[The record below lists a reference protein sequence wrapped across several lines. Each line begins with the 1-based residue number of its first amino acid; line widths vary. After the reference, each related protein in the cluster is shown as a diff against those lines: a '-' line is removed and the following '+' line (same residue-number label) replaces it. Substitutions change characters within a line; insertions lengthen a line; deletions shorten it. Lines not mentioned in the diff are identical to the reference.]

1 VGRFFGFIPKEFFM
15 IKVGDTLPAVT
26 LAEYVEVE
34 GNGCSIGPNP
44 VAVAQAAAGKT
55 IALFAVPGAF
65 TPTCSAK
72 HVPSYLQNAEALKAA
87 GVDEI
92 WCLAVN
98 DAFVMGAW
106 ARDEK
111 TAGKVRMLA
120 DGDAA
125 FAKAAGLTLDLTGK
139 GLGLR
144 SNRYSMLVKD
154 GKVATLN
161 IEGRASSRSATA
173 PRCWRRPRAD
183 WYKNHSFP
191 RLIGAGYSLK

>member
-1 VGRFFGFIPKEFFM
+1 M
-15 IKVGDTLPAVT
+15 IKVGDTLPAAT
-26 LAEYVEVE
+26 LMEYVEVE

-44 VAVAQAAAGKT
+44 VDVVKASAGKT

-72 HVPSYLQNAEALKAA
+72 HVPGYVENFKELKAA
-87 GVDEI
+87 GIDEI
-92 WCLAVN
+92 WCLSVN

-106 ARDEK
+106 ARDQH
-111 TAGKVRMLA
+111 TDGKVRMLA

-125 FAKAAGLTLDLTGK
+125 FAKATGLTLDLNGK

-154 GKVATLN
+154 GKVVSLNVEGAGKFEVSDAATLLAQA
-161 IEGRASSRSATA
+161 RA
-173 PRCWRRPRAD
+173 
-183 WYKNHSFP
+183 
-191 RLIGAGYSLK
+191 

>member
-1 VGRFFGFIPKEFFM
+1 M

-26 LAEYVEVE
+26 LAEYSEVE

-44 VAVAQAAAGKT
+44 VDIAKAAAGKT
-55 IALFAVPGAF
+55 VAVFAVPGAF

-72 HVPSYLQNAEALKAA
+72 HVPSYLQNYDAMKAA

-92 WCLAVN
+92 WCLSVN
-98 DAFVMGAW
+98 DPFVMGAW
-106 ARDEK
+106 ARDQK
-111 TAGKVRMLA
+111 TDGKVRMLA

-125 FAKAAGLTLDLTGK
+125 FAKATGLTLDLTGK

-144 SNRYSMLVKD
+144 SNRDSMLVKD

-161 IEGRASSRSATA
+161 VEAPGKFEVSDGATLLA
-173 PRCWRRPRAD
+173 QA
-183 WYKNHSFP
+183 K
-191 RLIGAGYSLK
+191 AA